1 MIHIIECC
9 VCKRMTRANLLLRD
23 TNICGRAED
32 HEADSSHEDYF
43 ELKEG
48 IKRMLRYNQLV
59 SRP

>member
-1 MIHIIECC
+1 
-9 VCKRMTRANLLLRD
+9 MTRANLLLRD
-23 TNICGRAED
+23 TNICLEC
-32 HEADSSHEDYF
+32 EQKIMKLDSSHEDYF